1 MNLINHCLG
10 TLEKAKIHNLL
21 IAPICLVSCLHCSE
35 RSLGVAVLPSE
46 ALEDNQTSG
55 TGLMKLW
62 ALQGYFPVTHS
73 EYNWLNVWGHLRCAA
88 GVTTR
93 LILEESEVKLAP
105 NAHGSQPSFEQ
116 LKVQPR
122 SDARVKTR
130 KQNWNTL
137 LWFVLLSYRRS
148 ARFVTASRFAFVS
161 GEWPHNTCDGAPPP
175 NVQAIPLDNWPC
187 FKTWRNCACQ
197 CISLC
202 QREKVRELKDAPSEF
217 SKGWQ
222 I

>member
-10 TLEKAKIHNLL
+10 TLEKAKIHSLL

-73 EYNWLNVWGHLRCAA
+73 EYNWLNVWGHLHCAA
-88 GVTTR
+88 GVTAR

-161 GEWPHNTCDGAPPP
+161 DHT
-175 NVQAIPLDNWPC
+175 IPVMEHHLQMFRPSPWIIGP
-187 FKTWRNCACQ
+187 
-197 CISLC
+197 
-202 QREKVRELKDAPSEF
+202 VLKPDEIALVSV
-217 SKGWQ
+217 
-222 I
+222 